1 MIATGVVLPEGNPNH
16 VLCKSSGA
24 AMRMKS
30 SKLELIAAARPDE
43 LPLTRTAMTTSPH
56 AAVIIALACGFLP
69 VTASNGVPAV
79 SIYLALSA
87 NLARLS
93 YQLVLTRRP

>member
-16 VLCKSSGA
+16 VFCNSSGA

-43 LPLTRTAMTTSPH
+43 LPLTRTAMTRSPH

-69 VTASNGVPAV
+69 VTASNGVMV
-79 SIYLALSA
+79 GDD
-87 NLARLS
+87 
-93 YQLVLTRRP
+93 VLTMPLLRLMISFKPVK